1 MRMQYWPTTC
11 AEGYLILF
19 GSRAPERLA
28 THAYLNP
35 AVAVA
40 LGWLVL
46 GETVTGRMPIAA
58 MLILA
63 AVASTGVGRSC

>member
-1 MRMQYWPTTC
+1 
-11 AEGYLILF
+11 
-19 GSRAPERLA
+19 
-28 THAYLNP
+28 
-35 AVAVA
+35 VAVA

-46 GETVTGRMPIAA
+46 GETVTWRMPIAA